1 MTSSPSTSTPFV
13 EIYDTTL
20 RDGTQGEG
28 ISFSV
33 NAKLRLAERM
43 DSFGFDY
50 IEGGWPGSNPRDMAF
65 FEEARHLKLNHA
77 RLAAFGSTRRAQV
90 AVAEDP
96 QIRLLLEAETPVVTI
111 FGKTWLLHVTE
122 VLRTTAEENLHMI
135 EDSVRFLVDAGKEVI
150 YDAEHFFDGCLDDP
164 QYAWATLEAAAR
176 GGARALVL
184 CDTNGGMLVP
194 TLSRLTSEAVRR
206 FPLHT
211 VGVHCHNDGGLGVA
225 LALAGVEAGAR
236 HVQGTLNGF
245 GERIGNANLTSIV
258 PNLVLK
264 MDYQLNCAAQL
275 PQIRKL
281 AHFADDMAALQSN
294 SKEPFVGRSAFAHKG
309 GVHANA
315 AQKVAH
321 SYEHIRP
328 ESVGNKQRVLLSD
341 MSGGSS
347 VRMKA
352 LSFGIELEEKSPAM
366 RSFLELL
373 KQREFAG
380 YEYENADASF
390 EVLLRRHFLDQ
401 GHEFFKLAGFRSI
414 TEVVRET
421 GEIVSEAT
429 VKIQVGETLHHVV
442 DEAKGPVG
450 ALDGAMRKALEKD
463 FPELQSVELKDYK
476 VRILDRGMG
485 ADSTVQVLVFSSDGQ
500 ESWWTTGAGDNIIE
514 ASWEA
519 LRDSMLY
526 KLMRSQNS

>member
-1 MTSSPSTSTPFV
+1 MNSSLKSEV
-13 EIYDTTL
+13 KVYDTTL

-43 DSFGFDY
+43 DQFGFDY

-65 FEEARHLKLNHA
+65 FEEARSLQLRHA
-77 RLAAFGSTRRAQV
+77 RLAAFGSTRRAGI
-90 AVAEDP
+90 AVEDDP
-96 QIRLLLEAETPVVTI
+96 QIRLLLEAGTPVVTI
-111 FGKTWLLHVTE
+111 FGKTWLLHVTD
-122 VLRTTAEENLHMI
+122 VLRTSPEENLRMI
-135 EDSVRFLVDAGKEVI
+135 EDSVRFLTSNGKEVV
-150 YDAEHFFDGCLDDP
+150 YDAEHFFDGALDDP
-164 QYAWATLEAAAR
+164 EYAWATLDAAAR
-176 GGARALVL
+176 GGAQSLVL

-194 TLSRLTSEAVRR
+194 SLSRLTSEAVGR
-206 FPLHT
+206 FPSL
-211 VGVHCHNDGGLGVA
+211 VIGVHCHNDGGLGVA

-236 HVQGTLNGF
+236 QVQGTLNGF

-264 MDYQLNCAAQL
+264 MGCDLHCAPRLNQLASL
-275 PQIRKL
+275 S
-281 AHFADDMAALQSN
+281 HFADDMAALQSN
-294 SKEPFVGRSAFAHKG
+294 PKEPFAGRSAFAHKG

-315 AQKVAH
+315 AQKVAR
-321 SYEHIRP
+321 SYEHIQP
-328 ESVGNKQRVLLSD
+328 ETVGNQQRILLSD

-352 LSFGIELEEKSPAM
+352 LALGIELDEKSPEM

-390 EVLLRRHFLDQ
+390 EVLLRRHFL
-401 GHEFFKLAGFRSI
+401 GEGCEFFKLAGFRSI

-485 ADSTVQVLVFSSDGQ
+485 ADSTVQVLIFSSDGLQ
-500 ESWWTTGAGDNIIE
+500 SWWTTGAGDNIIE

-526 KLMRSQNS
+526 KLMRRDNPPY